1 MLELKNVSKYY
12 SSNGMI
18 ALGLRNINLKFES
31 GEIVAITGDSGSG
44 KSTLLNVITAVDTY
58 EEGEIYFEGNETS
71 YFNQNDMD
79 EFRKN
84 NVSFIFQNYNII
96 ESYTVLQNVVL
107 PLLLRGIPYEQAKT
121 EATEIIEK
129 VGLIHRIKHRGSRLS
144 GGEKQ
149 RCVIARALASDA
161 KILACDE
168 PTGNLDS
175 QTGDEI
181 IQLIK
186 EVSNN
191 KLVLIVTHNYDQ
203 VKDIVTRKIKI
214 SDGEVVEDIA
224 VNSKEETI
232 PESDPVVQ
240 QQKLRLS
247 SFFRIIFQNLITTP
261 KRTFFSVL
269 VFLIV
274 SIFSLL
280 LCLMTLQYS
289 YEIGNVSNDYYGVIT
304 QDELIAYNALHQ
316 GMDKEKLEAIDH
328 YEMYQNGFYDSIDVK
343 YYIPV
348 PKWGTGDLKA
358 RYTHHKLN
366 YTIIE
371 GRDYDPKAE
380 QNEIVLVLPE
390 GDTSYGVT
398 TYYKY
403 VDNPVYYSLNDAEVR
418 GQKPDNKKIGVLVGV
433 ALSKEI
439 TTSYFQ
445 CASMPEQVLNYSI
458 NSQIEGYYLYNGEK
472 EYMPKITYFTSYK
485 TFIAC
490 PLAYKEE
497 FTYGF
502 MFAGLYSVRYD
513 IEVVYTDKV
522 ANYPVV
528 VLSDDYL
535 LGEIV
540 PQFDEIFEATIYSH
554 HPKKAKSQL
563 NRAGI
568 DVTMPSREENPSIN
582 ISVLYLFIG
591 IILFSLICL
600 FFISYIIL
608 SRLYASKNK
617 EYGILRTLGL
627 VQQKLGRMVIFENT
641 IIGLA
646 SAVLGLVIYVIV
658 DSIYPIMNLREYM
671 SFGVVSIYFIIVLL
685 FSLLIARKFNKRLFK
700 FSVNTTLKGEVARND

>member
-1 MLELKNVSKYY
+1 MIELKNVSKYY
-12 SSNGMI
+12 SGNGMI
-18 ALGLRNINLKFES
+18 ALGLRNINLKLES

-107 PLLLRGIPYEQAKT
+107 PLLLRGVPYEQAKK
-121 EATEIIEK
+121 EAREIIEK
-129 VGLIHRIKHRGSRLS
+129 VGLINRINHRGSRLS

-214 SDGEVVEDIA
+214 SDGEVVEDIK
-224 VNSKEETI
+224 VNSKK
-232 PESDPVVQ
+232 ESSKELDSEVHPH
-240 QQKLRLS
+240 KLQLA
-247 SFFRIIFQNLITTP
+247 SFFRIIFQNLISTP

-269 VFLIV
+269 VFLVV

-304 QDELIAYNALHQ
+304 QDELVAYHALHQ
-316 GMDKEKLEAIDH
+316 GINKEKLEAIDH
-328 YEMYQNGFYDSIDVK
+328 YEMYQNGFYDSIDVT
-343 YYIPV
+343 YYISV

-371 GRDYDPKAE
+371 GRDYDPKAVN
-380 QNEIVLVLPE
+380 NEIVLVLPE
-390 GDTSYGVT
+390 GDTSYAVT

-403 VDNPVYYSLNDAEVR
+403 VDNPVYYSLDEDER
-418 GQKPDNKKIGVLVGV
+418 HGQKPSEKKVGVLVGI
-433 ALSKEI
+433 ALSKEV

-445 CASMPEQVLNYSI
+445 CTSIPEKVLNYSV
-458 NSQIEGYYLYNGEK
+458 NSQITGYYMLNGEK
-472 EYMPKITYFTSYK
+472 AYMPKVTYYSSSK

-502 MFAGLYSVRYD
+502 MFADLYPVGYD
-513 IEVVYTDKV
+513 IEVVYTNEV
-522 ANYPVV
+522 VNYPVV

-535 LGEIV
+535 LGQIA
-540 PQFDEIFEATIYSH
+540 PQFDEIYEATIYSH
-554 HPKKAKSQL
+554 QPKKAKSQL
-563 NRAGI
+563 NHAGI
-568 DVTMPSREENPSIN
+568 DVTMPSREENSSIN

-608 SRLYASKNK
+608 SRIYASKNK

-627 VQQKLGRMVIFENT
+627 VKQKLGRMVILENT
-641 IIGLA
+641 FIGLT
-646 SAVLGLVIYVIV
+646 SAVLGLAIYLIV
-658 DSIYPIMNLREYM
+658 DSIYPIMNLRDYM
-671 SFGVVSIYFIIVLL
+671 SFGVVFIYFIIVLF
-685 FSLLIARKFNKRLFK
+685 FSFLIARKFNKRLFK